1 MTEAEANQNGYETTV
16 TGAQGNIIENAT
28 AQAMFTNEKKDGG
41 GGGVSDLTGSLS
53 ITQNRYRRGG
63 SRKSLDLFGDFERQE
78 RC

>member
-1 MTEAEANQNGYETTV
+1 MIEAEANQNGYETTV

-53 ITQNRYRRGG
+53 ITQTVTGE
-63 SRKSLDLFGDFERQE
+63 GDPEKPGPFR
-78 RC
+78 